1 MIEFSWLRLGS
12 PVVSLHSGGDIR
24 STANNFLSYVSALL
38 SPVYNSVLV
47 DLKSVVKAVYQD
59 LAVAARFSATV
70 RATIIP
76 VHRCGELEQQ

>member
-12 PVVSLHSGGDIR
+12 PVVSLHSGDIR

>member
-1 MIEFSWLRLGS
+1 MSRFRNRTPPWQYLRAFQIDG
-12 PVVSLHSGGDIR
+12 I
-24 STANNFLSYVSALL
+24 
-38 SPVYNSVLV
+38 
-47 DLKSVVKAVYQD
+47 AVYQD